1 MVSREQE
8 PASVRRHSVL
18 SDIGSFFTSART
30 TIAVLFLLAS
40 TSILG
45 TVVPQ
50 EAATDLIRQ
59 VSSSFLYRLIV
70 ILDLNNVY
78 RSWWFILLLV
88 LLSLNLVGC
97 LAQRLPRIPGEWSAR
112 SPRSSFHFMLSD
124 ERPSQQLTKVI
135 CSAMENV
142 FRGSARVLQMP
153 HGVSLVWVKHRAHLL
168 GFPFIHLAIIMI
180 LAGGLIG
187 LVYGIKGRIQIV
199 EGEVRSEFTL
209 LPGGQR
215 AKLPFEIAVDKF
227 TLTRYT
233 TGEPKEFRSDVRL
246 LMGGQ
251 EVLKGPIL
259 VNDPLTFQGISLYQS
274 DYRAT
279 GVREVNLEVISPSG
293 EKAPLIMK
301 PRNAVQLPGTSYEL
315 QLTSFDPGA
324 TRRGPG
330 VEIRVQEPG
339 KAARSVELF
348 KNDPRR
354 LRLGDRE
361 IRYIDYVP
369 VYATGLQIGYDPG
382 SRLVWAGCVL
392 LILGFY
398 LSLFSNYRSVHVEI
412 TSGVSG
418 SSIRVS
424 GRSKRLRRE
433 FRETVEKALNEVI
446 HKL

>member
-1 MVSREQE
+1 MVSKEQE
-8 PASVRRHSVL
+8 PASFRRHSVL

-30 TIAVLFLLAS
+30 TIVVLFLLAS

-50 EAATDLIRQ
+50 EAASDLIRQ
-59 VSSSFLYRLIV
+59 ISSSFLYRLIV

-88 LLSLNLVGC
+88 LLALNLVGC
-97 LAQRLPRIPGEWSAR
+97 LARRLPRIPGEWSAR
-112 SPRSSFHFMLSD
+112 SSGSSFRFMLSD
-124 ERPSQQLTKVI
+124 ERPSKQLTKVV

-142 FRGSARVLQMP
+142 FRGSPHVSQMR

-168 GFPFIHLAIIMI
+168 GFPCIHLAIIMI
-180 LAGGLIG
+180 LVGGLIG
-187 LVYGIKGRIQIV
+187 LVYGIKGRIHIV

-227 TLTRYT
+227 TLARYT
-233 TGEPKEFRSDVRL
+233 SGEPKEYRSDVRL
-246 LMGGQ
+246 LIGGQ
-251 EVLKGPIL
+251 EALKGSIL
-259 VNDPLTFQGISLYQS
+259 VNDPLTFRGFSLYQS

-279 GVREVNLEVISPSG
+279 GVGEVNLEVITPSG
-293 EKAPLIMK
+293 EKTRLSMK
-301 PRNAVQLPGTSYEL
+301 PRNAVRLPGTSYEL
-315 QLTSFDPGA
+315 QLTSLDPGA

-330 VEIRVQEPG
+330 VELRVQAPG
-339 KAARSVELF
+339 EAARSVELF
-348 KNDPRR
+348 KNDPGP
-354 LRLGDRE
+354 LKLGDRE

-369 VYATGLQIGYDPG
+369 VYTTGLQIGYDPG

-412 TSGVSG
+412 GSEVSG

-424 GRSKRLRRE
+424 GRSKKLRRE
-433 FRETVEKALNEVI
+433 FRETVEKALSE
-446 HKL
+446 KLRNI